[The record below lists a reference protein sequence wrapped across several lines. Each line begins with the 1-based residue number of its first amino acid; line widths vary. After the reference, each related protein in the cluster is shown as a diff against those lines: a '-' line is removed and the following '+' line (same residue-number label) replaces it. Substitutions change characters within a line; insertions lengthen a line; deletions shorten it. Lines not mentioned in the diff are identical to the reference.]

1 MAGTVWQT
9 VLVYAMHAN
18 TNILFFCFFLFL
30 LVFWRCIHFF
40 FLIYCLHQS
49 GCVISVS
56 VSVLLLWNISVISLI
71 FVKKINKNETLTEIT
86 HGIYSQYSVS
96 LPAITVCICFWI
108 VVWREVLCL
117 TADVVM

>member
-18 TNILFFCFFLFL
+18 TNILFFCFFFVFVSFL
-30 LVFWRCIHFF
+30 EMHTFFF

-71 FVKKINKNETLTEIT
+71 FVKK
-86 HGIYSQYSVS
+86 
-96 LPAITVCICFWI
+96 
-108 VVWREVLCL
+108 
-117 TADVVM
+117 

>member
-18 TNILFFCFFLFL
+18 TNIQIFFSFVFFIFVSFL
-30 LVFWRCIHFF
+30 EMHTFF

-71 FVKKINKNETLTEIT
+71 FVKKINKN
-86 HGIYSQYSVS
+86 
-96 LPAITVCICFWI
+96 
-108 VVWREVLCL
+108 
-117 TADVVM
+117 